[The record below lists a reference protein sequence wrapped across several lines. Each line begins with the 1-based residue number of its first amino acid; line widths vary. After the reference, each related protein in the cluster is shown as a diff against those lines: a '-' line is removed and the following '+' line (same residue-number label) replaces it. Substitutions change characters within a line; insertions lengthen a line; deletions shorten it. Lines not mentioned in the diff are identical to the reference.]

1 MHIKR
6 INLNCS
12 KQTIKR
18 DLLRPLDYE
27 NIQSLFDSKLW
38 LYVVTSIIVKESFT
52 QKLQFAENFLPLKSS
67 KMYNKLVFF
76 FFSSEQIWRNVSSL
90 AHQWIIC
97 SEWVP
102 SEWESK
108 QLIKALNADH

>member
-12 KQTIKR
+12 KQTIKLH
-18 DLLRPLDYE
+18 LLRPLDYE

-76 FFSSEQIWRNVSSL
+76 FFHQNRFGEMYHHSLTSGSSAVNGCRQN
-90 AHQWIIC
+90 
-97 SEWVP
+97 
-102 SEWESK
+102 ESP
-108 QLIKALNADH
+108 NSW